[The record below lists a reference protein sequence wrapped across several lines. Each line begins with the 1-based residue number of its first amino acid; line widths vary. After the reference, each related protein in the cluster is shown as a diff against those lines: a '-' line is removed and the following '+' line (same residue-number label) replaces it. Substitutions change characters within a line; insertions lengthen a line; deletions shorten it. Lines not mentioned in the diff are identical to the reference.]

1 MTIDMPNKPNKMT
14 DTFTGRAW
22 HPDGTP
28 FSDADYRA
36 ANLPVPTPEQLAHWA
51 VTERE
56 IAEIKARF
64 DTD

>member
-1 MTIDMPNKPNKMT
+1 MPDEIKNRQ
-14 DTFTGRAW
+14 DSAGFQCW